1 MNWVTREDVSTF
13 FKGADEDLC
22 TKIDTAVDM
31 VNAQAL
37 PRFVTASFFVG
48 EELTFGGFTPSG
60 EDVKKHLRGCGRI
73 YVAVCTIGAEIDK
86 LIERTKLTDLS
97 LAYVVDI
104 SASVAVEKFTESVWQ
119 KIKADAEKE
128 GKICTT
134 RYSCGYGDFDLADQ
148 KHVLKVCGA
157 DKALSIRVNEGG
169 MMYPT
174 KTVSFLCGT
183 KEG

>member
-1 MNWVTREDVSTF
+1 MSWVTKEDVSVF

-22 TKIDTAVDM
+22 AKINTAVEM
-31 VNAQAL
+31 VNAQAS
-37 PRFVTASFFVG
+37 PRSVTASFFVG
-48 EELTFGGFTPSG
+48 EELILGDFIPSG
-60 EDVKKHLRGCGRI
+60 EDVKKHLHGCERVF
-73 YVAVCTIGAEIDK
+73 VAVCTIGAEIDK
-86 LIERTKLTDLS
+86 LIERLKLTDLS

-104 SASVAVEKFTESVWQ
+104 AASVAVEKFTESVWQ
-119 KIKADAEKE
+119 KIKSDAEQE

-148 KHVLKVCGA
+148 KNVLKTCGA
-157 DKALSIRVNEGG
+157 DKALSIRVNDGG

-174 KTVSFLCGT
+174 TTVSFLCGT